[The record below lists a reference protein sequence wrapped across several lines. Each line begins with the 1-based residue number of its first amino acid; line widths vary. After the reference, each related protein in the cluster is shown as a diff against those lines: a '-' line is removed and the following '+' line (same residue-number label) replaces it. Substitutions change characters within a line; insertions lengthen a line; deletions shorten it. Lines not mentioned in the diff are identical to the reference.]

1 MKSGENRRWK
11 VFGGTVTY
19 YIVETEIANTL
30 WCWGYNI
37 NVDTEYN
44 GKNGSEMCYYKII
57 DDSFLWIFLGEEIL
71 FRIISKGLIL
81 TLFEAT

>member
-1 MKSGENRRWK
+1 M
-11 VFGGTVTY
+11 
-19 YIVETEIANTL
+19 
-30 WCWGYNI
+30 
-37 NVDTEYN
+37 DTEYN